1 MCNLVIIQ
9 NNLGQDI
16 LVAEVKASILK
27 RIIEIAPVC
36 SKIEYL
42 YLFGSSLE
50 TRCNSSS
57 DIDLALVSNVVRSR
71 LCALQEYHKFKDL
84 LYDIDLNQE
93 YDLLQFN
100 SLSALWTS
108 KDTVCR
114 DIQEKGV
121 LLYQRIR

>member
-1 MCNLVIIQ
+1 MCSLVTIR
-9 NNLGQDI
+9 NNLGQEI
-16 LVAEVKASILK
+16 LVAEVKASILE

-50 TRCNSSS
+50 TRCSSSS
-57 DIDLALVSNVVRSR
+57 DIDLALVSTVTRSR
-71 LCALQEYHKFKDL
+71 LCALQEYHKFKNL
-84 LYDIDLNQE
+84 LYDIDLDQE

-100 SLSALWTS
+100 SLSTLWTS
-108 KDTVCR
+108 KEAVCR

-121 LLYQRIR
+121 LLYQKIS